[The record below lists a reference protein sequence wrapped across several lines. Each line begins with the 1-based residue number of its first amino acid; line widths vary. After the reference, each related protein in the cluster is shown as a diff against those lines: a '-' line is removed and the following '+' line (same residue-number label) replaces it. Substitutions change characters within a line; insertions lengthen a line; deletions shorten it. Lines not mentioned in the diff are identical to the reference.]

1 MQSGFSEAGISIIT
15 SPKSEEEFVIRPLE
29 SLNLFKGKCSSIPE
43 KYKVV
48 LVELKKGLMKITD
61 EFEANFINNPYEYAK
76 NLGRNKIFGIF
87 INKNFEEADSIIDLY
102 KLSVQGVNLNFF
114 LNLCEKEENKTK

>member
-29 SLNLFKGKCSSIPE
+29 SLNKFKIKSSSIPE

-87 INKNFEEADSIIDLY
+87 VNKNFEEADTLIDMY
-102 KLSVQGVNLNFF
+102 KLSILGVNLNFF
-114 LNLCEKEENKTK
+114 LDLCEKQENKTK

>member
-15 SPKSEEEFVIRPLE
+15 SPKSEEEFVIRPLD
-29 SLNLFKGKCSSIPE
+29 SLNHFKGKCSSFSQ

-61 EFEANFINNPYEYAK
+61 EFEANFVSNPYEYAK
-76 NLGRNKIFGIF
+76 NLGKNKIFGIF
-87 INKNFEEADSIIDLY
+87 INKNFEEADSIIDMY
-102 KLSVQGVNLNFF
+102 KLSILGVNLNFF
-114 LNLCEKEENKTK
+114 LDLCEKEENKTK